1 MRVDI
6 PQMVEKTTEDLKAGI
21 VYPRPIFV
29 KALLDSNL
37 SEEEKSTDRISAEV
51 LGILGA
57 GTETT
62 AWWVF
67 HQIPLHFDR
76 PIILF
81 FFSKTLKMWNDT
93 PSACAH
99 MVKWL

>member
-6 PQMVEKTTEDLKAGI
+6 PKMVEKTTEDLKAGI
-21 VYPRPIFV
+21 AYPRPIFV

-37 SEEEKSTDRISAEV
+37 SEEEKSPDRISAEV
-51 LGILGA
+51 LGVLGA

-67 HQIPLHFDR
+67 HKIPWQFDR
-76 PIILF
+76 LMTPLF
-81 FFSKTLKMWNDT
+81 F
-93 PSACAH
+93 
-99 MVKWL
+99 